1 MDISSVTQ
9 LASSLSGIGSPPAG
23 AVGSRATQVAPS
35 TPTPE
40 AKALKRATSR
50 TDEKLGST
58 KVELSAYGQIKAAFA
73 ELQTASKTVAE
84 PAKTATVDDA
94 KKAVENFVSAFNKAN
109 AAIKNAT
116 KDNGRETGALAN
128 DARARSAG
136 NDLRRAVSE
145 SNGSAELKKAGIAQ
159 NKDGS
164 LSLDAKALDKSLK
177 ERPAQTAAA
186 VAELSRK
193 VERTATGELAGNG
206 NVGRSVEALTQRSRS
221 LEAEQSAQQALIEA
235 SQRTARQQ
243 GANITRLA
251 SGIAAYQ
258 RNFLG

>member
-1 MDISSVTQ
+1 MDISSLTQ
-9 LASSLSGIGSPPAG
+9 LASSISGVGSPQAG
-23 AVGSRATQVAPS
+23 AVGSRSTQVAPS
-35 TPTPE
+35 APTPE

-50 TDEKLGST
+50 TDEKLEST
-58 KVELSAYGQIKAAFA
+58 KVELSAFGQIKAALS

-84 PAKTATVDDA
+84 PTKTATVDDA

-109 AAIKNAT
+109 TAIKNAT
-116 KDNGRETGALAN
+116 SSGKETGALAN

-145 SNGSAELKKAGIAQ
+145 GNSASELKKAGIAQ

-164 LSLDAKALDKSLK
+164 LSLDAKALEKSLK
-177 ERPAQTAAA
+177 ESPEQTVAA

-193 VERTATGELAGNG
+193 VEKTATRELAGNG
-206 NVGRSVEALTQRSRS
+206 NVGHSVEALNQRSRS
-221 LEAEQSAQQALIEA
+221 LEAEQSAQQAHIEA
-235 SQRTARQQ
+235 SQRTVQQ
-243 GANITRLA
+243 QSANITKFA
-251 SGIAAYQ
+251 SGVAAYQ